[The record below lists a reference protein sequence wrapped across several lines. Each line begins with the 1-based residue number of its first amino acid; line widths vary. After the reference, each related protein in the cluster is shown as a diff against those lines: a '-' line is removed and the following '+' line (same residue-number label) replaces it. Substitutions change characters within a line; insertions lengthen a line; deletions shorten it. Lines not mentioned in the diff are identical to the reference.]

1 MQLHTL
7 TAGGKKVSR
16 RIGRG
21 GKRGTFSGRGTKGQK
36 ARSGRR
42 IRPQFRD
49 ILKKI
54 PKRRGRGR
62 NSLKPFGEQP
72 ILVNLYVLEQ
82 HFAAGD
88 TISPKT
94 LIEKGVITI
103 HKGRVPVVKIL
114 GTGKLTKKFSV
125 ENCEMSKAAK
135 EKIDH
140 VK

>member
-54 PKRRGRGR
+54 PKRRGRGKH
-62 NSLKPFGEQP
+62 SLKPFGERP
-72 ILVNLYVLEQ
+72 VLVNLHVLEQ
-82 HFAAGD
+82 YFASGD

-103 HKGRVPVVKIL
+103 HKGKVPAVKIL
-114 GTGKLTKKFSV
+114 GTGTLTKKFSV
-125 ENCEMSKAAK
+125 ENCEMSKTAK
-135 EKIDH
+135 EKIEH
-140 VK
+140 V